1 MESLKMN
8 IKEYQELN
16 KLKDEDLLAQLE
28 KDSTEAFE
36 ELYIRY
42 KEKLRS
48 FCLFLL
54 KSETV
59 AQDIVQEVFI
69 KIWLNRKQLNTGQ
82 SFSYYIYILAR
93 NQSFNELRS
102 AKRKELMENMLLCQ
116 QKEMDETDTPDTKLI
131 FDEYQ
136 RMLEKAICNLPEQKR
151 KIYQMSREEGLSH
164 KEIAEKMGL
173 SPHTVQS
180 HISDSLRFIK
190 AYFVQN
196 ADVELYAIFI
206 VLLMS

>member
-54 KSETV
+54 KFV
-59 AQDIVQEVFI
+59 P
-69 KIWLNRKQLNTGQ
+69 
-82 SFSYYIYILAR
+82 
-93 NQSFNELRS
+93 
-102 AKRKELMENMLLCQ
+102 AK
-116 QKEMDETDTPDTKLI
+116 
-131 FDEYQ
+131 
-136 RMLEKAICNLPEQKR
+136 
-151 KIYQMSREEGLSH
+151 
-164 KEIAEKMGL
+164 
-173 SPHTVQS
+173 
-180 HISDSLRFIK
+180 
-190 AYFVQN
+190 
-196 ADVELYAIFI
+196 
-206 VLLMS
+206 